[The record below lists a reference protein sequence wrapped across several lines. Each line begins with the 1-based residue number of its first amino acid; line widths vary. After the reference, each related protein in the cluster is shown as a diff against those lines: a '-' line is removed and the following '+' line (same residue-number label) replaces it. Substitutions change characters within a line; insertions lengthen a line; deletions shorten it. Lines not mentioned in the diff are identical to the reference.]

1 MDINSIVIVGRLG
14 RDPEVKYNPSGNAF
28 GKLAVATTRK
38 WKDKQSGNLQEATDW
53 HNIIVSGKDAE
64 NAGQYLVKGQEV
76 GIEGY
81 LTTRKYQDKD
91 GKDVYVTEV
100 RATKVSYGSKPN
112 GAGQQAGAPVNNQSG
127 RANNSGNNG
136 NGNRP
141 TGRQAPPQQNA
152 AGAGFDDWDDDIPFD
167 QGS

>member
-14 RDPEVKYNPSGNAF
+14 RDPEIKYNSNNNAF

-38 WKDKQSGNLQEATDW
+38 WKDKQSGQLQEATDW
-53 HNIIVSGKDAE
+53 HNIVVSGKDAE

-100 RATKVSYGSKPN
+100 RATKISYGSKPN
-112 GAGQQAGAPVNNQSG
+112 GTGQQAGAPANNNQSS
-127 RANNSGNNG
+127 RANNGGNNG
-136 NGNRP
+136 GRQSN
-141 TGRQAPPQQNA
+141 RQAPQQQSQSS
-152 AGAGFDDWDDDIPFD
+152 GGFGGFDDFDDDIPFD
-167 QGS
+167 

>member
-1 MDINSIVIVGRLG
+1 MDINSVVIVGRLG
-14 RDPEVKYNPSGNAF
+14 RDPEIKYNSNKNAF

-53 HNIIVSGKDAE
+53 HNVIVSGKDAE

-81 LTTRKYQDKD
+81 LTTRKWTDKD
-91 GKDVYVTEV
+91 GKDVYATEV

-112 GAGQQAGAPVNNQSG
+112 GAGQQAGAPVNNNQSS
-127 RANNSGNNG
+127 RTNNSGNNG

-141 TGRQAPPQQNA
+141 NGRQAPQQQSQNGGSFA
-152 AGAGFDDWDDDIPFD
+152 DWDDDIPFD
-167 QGS
+167 

>member
-1 MDINSIVIVGRLG
+1 MDINNVVIAGRLG
-14 RDPEVKYNPSGNAF
+14 RDPEIKYNSNNNAF

-38 WKDKQSGNLQEATDW
+38 WKDKQSGQIQEATDW
-53 HNIIVSGKDAE
+53 HNIVVSGKDAE

-100 RATKVSYGSKPN
+100 RATKISYGSKPN
-112 GAGQQAGAPVNNQSG
+112 GAGQQAGASAGNNQNRPSNSQGSG
-127 RANNSGNNG
+127 
-136 NGNRP
+136 GNRP
-141 TGRQAPPQQNA
+141 ANRQSPPSQQPQNNN
-152 AGAGFDDWDDDIPFD
+152 GFADWDDDIPFD
-167 QGS
+167 EGS